1 MLKISVAN
9 RFQLRIASEFG
20 GIFRSKNGTDIHY
33 IGGAEILPAPFSAE
47 EEKEILAKLGS
58 SHDKEARSSLIEHN
72 LRLVVYIA
80 KKFENTGIGVEDLI
94 SIGTIGLIKAIN
106 TFNPL
111 KNIKLATY
119 ASRCIENEL
128 LMMLRQERKC
138 SREFSLYEPIGT
150 DKEGNE
156 INLLDIVEYDDKEI
170 SDHII
175 LEDTILQLYNAIQKV
190 LDPREL
196 EVLSLRYGLFG
207 NEAKTQRE
215 VAAFLQI
222 SRSYVS
228 RIEKKALLKLRRSLD
243 SSSA

>member
-1 MLKISVAN
+1 MQTFKQPLSKKLEMYYLK
-9 RFQLRIASEFG
+9 
-20 GIFRSKNGTDIHY
+20 RSKAGD
-33 IGGAEILPAPFSAE
+33 L
-47 EEKEILAKLGS
+47 
-58 SHDKEARSSLIEHN
+58 EARNILVEYN
-72 LRLVVYIA
+72 LRLVAHIV
-80 KKFENTGIGVEDLI
+80 KKYNNFERDTDDLI

-106 TFNPL
+106 TYDL
-111 KNIKLATY
+111 EKGSRLVTY

-175 LEDTILQLYNAIQKV
+175 LEDTILQLYNSIQKV

-215 VAAFLQI
+215 VAASLQI

>member
-1 MLKISVAN
+1 M
-9 RFQLRIASEFG
+9 
-20 GIFRSKNGTDIHY
+20 
-33 IGGAEILPAPFSAE
+33 
-47 EEKEILAKLGS
+47 
-58 SHDKEARSSLIEHN
+58 IERN
-72 LRLVVYIA
+72 LRLVAHIV
-80 KKFENTGIGVEDLI
+80 KKYNNFERDTDDLI

-106 TFNPL
+106 TYDLEKGNRL
-111 KNIKLATY
+111 VTY

>member
-1 MLKISVAN
+1 MQTFKQPLSKKLEMYYLK
-9 RFQLRIASEFG
+9 
-20 GIFRSKNGTDIHY
+20 RSKAGD
-33 IGGAEILPAPFSAE
+33 L
-47 EEKEILAKLGS
+47 
-58 SHDKEARSSLIEHN
+58 EARNILVEYN
-72 LRLVVYIA
+72 LRLVAHIV
-80 KKFENTGIGVEDLI
+80 KKYNNFERDTDDLI

-106 TFNPL
+106 TYDL
-111 KNIKLATY
+111 EKGSRLVTY

-207 NEAKTQRE
+207 NEVKTQRE
-215 VAAFLQI
+215 VAASLQI

>member
-1 MLKISVAN
+1 MQTFKQPLSKKLEMYYLK
-9 RFQLRIASEFG
+9 
-20 GIFRSKNGTDIHY
+20 RSKAGD
-33 IGGAEILPAPFSAE
+33 S
-47 EEKEILAKLGS
+47 
-58 SHDKEARSSLIEHN
+58 EARNILVEYN
-72 LRLVVYIA
+72 LRLVAHIV
-80 KKFENTGIGVEDLI
+80 KKYNNFERDTDDLI

-106 TFNPL
+106 TYDL
-111 KNIKLATY
+111 EKGSRLVTY

-215 VAAFLQI
+215 VAASLQI

>member
-1 MLKISVAN
+1 MQTFKQPLSKKLEMYYLK
-9 RFQLRIASEFG
+9 
-20 GIFRSKNGTDIHY
+20 RSKAGD
-33 IGGAEILPAPFSAE
+33 L
-47 EEKEILAKLGS
+47 
-58 SHDKEARSSLIEHN
+58 EARNILVEYN
-72 LRLVVYIA
+72 LRLVAHIV
-80 KKFENTGIGVEDLI
+80 KKYNNFERDTDDLI

-106 TFNPL
+106 TYDL
-111 KNIKLATY
+111 EKGSRLVTY

-175 LEDTILQLYNAIQKV
+175 LEDAILQLYNAIQKV

-215 VAAFLQI
+215 VAASLQI